1 MAKTRAQQNRAMR
14 QESLR
19 ELLAEQCR
27 IQHLIDNLKKIEEL
41 DPAQETFANE
51 LNKLKVANE
60 QRMKLLNKYLP
71 DLKNVELANDGGGT
85 LTINLVDFSDEEKDK
100 G

>member
-1 MAKTRAQQNRAMR
+1 MAKTRAQQNRAIR

-27 IQHLIDNLKKIEEL
+27 VQHIIENIIKMEEL
-41 DPAQETFANE
+41 DGSVEQDSFT
-51 LNKLKVANE
+51 LNKLKIANE

>member
-1 MAKTRAQQNRAMR
+1 MAKTRAQQNRAIR

-27 IQHLIDNLKKIEEL
+27 IQHIIDNIVKMEEL
-41 DPAQETFANE
+41 DGSVEQDSFT
-51 LNKLKVANE
+51 LNKLKIANE

-71 DLKNVELANDGGGT
+71 DLKNVELANDGGGQ
-85 LTINLVDFSDEEKDK
+85 LTINLVDYSDKAE
-100 G
+100 

>member
-1 MAKTRAQQNRAMR
+1 MAKTRAQQNRAIR

-27 IQHLIDNLKKIEEL
+27 VQHIIENIIKIEEL
-41 DPAQETFANE
+41 DGSVEQDSFT
-51 LNKLKVANE
+51 LNKLKIANE

>member
-1 MAKTRAQQNRAMR
+1 MAKTRAQQNRAIR
-14 QESLR
+14 QEALR
-19 ELLAEQCR
+19 EQLAKQK
-27 IQHLIDNLKKIEEL
+27 HLEHVVENLKKMEEL
-41 DPAQETFANE
+41 DGSSERDSFT
-51 LNKLKVANE
+51 LNKLKIANE